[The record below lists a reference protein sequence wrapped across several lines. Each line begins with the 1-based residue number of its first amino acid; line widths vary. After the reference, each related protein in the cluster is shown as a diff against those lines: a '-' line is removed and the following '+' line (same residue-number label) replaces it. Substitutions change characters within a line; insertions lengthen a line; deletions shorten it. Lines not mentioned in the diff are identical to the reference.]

1 MRSVARR
8 LLVLP
13 LLASLLFLPGCFWWM
28 APLGSVGSDGESGS
42 GSATVPYEPDDGMT
56 AVRASIPAIEAYYA
70 DNDTYK
76 GATLQVLKERYDY
89 SLSGIEVVKANDKTY
104 CIQSTTAGFP
114 WYKAGPTSD
123 IFPGDCSMP
132 TPKPLLPPQTDADLC
147 IQLEVNGELYYQV
160 GPNGTQTPGTC
171 PKKS

>member
-1 MRSVARR
+1 MSVIGTDSSESSSSAY
-8 LLVLP
+8 
-13 LLASLLFLPGCFWWM
+13 
-28 APLGSVGSDGESGS
+28 APE
-42 GSATVPYEPDDGMT
+42 EEGMT

-70 DNDTYK
+70 DNGTYK
-76 GATLQVLKERYDY
+76 GATLALLQERYDA
-89 SLSGIEVVKANDKTY
+89 SIRDIEVVKATDKTY

-114 WYKAGPTSD
+114 WYKAGPAAD

-132 TPKPLLPPQTDADLC
+132 APEPLAPPMTDADMC
-147 IQLEVNGELYYQV
+147 IQLELNGELYYQV

>member
-1 MRSVARR
+1 MARR

-13 LLASLLFLPGCFWWM
+13 LLASLLFLPGCFWWL
-28 APLGSVGSDGESGS
+28 APMGAMSSDSDSGS

-56 AVRASIPAIEAYYA
+56 DVRASIPAIEAYYA
-70 DNDTYK
+70 DNGTYK
-76 GATLQVLKERYDY
+76 GATLQALQQRYDAG
-89 SLSGIEVVKANDKTY
+89 LKGIEIVKANDKTY
-104 CIQSTTAGFP
+104 CVQSTNDGFP
-114 WYKAGPTSD
+114 WYKAGPAAD
-123 IFPGDCSMP
+123 VLPGDCSMAS
-132 TPKPLLPPQTDADLC
+132 LERLPPPMTDADMC